1 MKINKLIFIIILNTL
16 LVSQIFAWQALQS
29 NNTILISEIIQGNL
43 ENTSEESNTLKKEN
57 LNKIINNHS
66 DTKLNSG
73 KKEIIKT
80 KLEVSNSNKENDFKE
95 NTDKITK
102 TKEEKDSTKILKKE
116 EKETIIKEVLKKEE
130 VKTKKKIEVEK
141 MIVKNETEEDIVK
154 KLLTQKYKNQIDKV
168 LSDIDEKIF
177 DLPSNVREN
186 IFLKMENSIKTRI
199 NLIKTSGKVSK
210 ETKDI
215 LIEVMDYFLHQTQL
229 RKIWL

>member
-1 MKINKLIFIIILNTL
+1 
-16 LVSQIFAWQALQS
+16 
-29 NNTILISEIIQGNL
+29 
-43 ENTSEESNTLKKEN
+43 
-57 LNKIINNHS
+57 
-66 DTKLNSG
+66 
-73 KKEIIKT
+73 
-80 KLEVSNSNKENDFKE
+80 
-95 NTDKITK
+95 
-102 TKEEKDSTKILKKE
+102 
-116 EKETIIKEVLKKEE
+116 
-130 VKTKKKIEVEK
+130 

-229 RKIWL
+229 RKI